1 MNESALLSPDEAAPK
16 VAEVFEEGSR
26 CSIAAREDRAF
37 QSGWFPLGH
46 VSLAS
51 GAPSENLTIE
61 YLTILVSNGAFE
73 WRLPEATESRNK
85 LSECLGLG
93 EKNDNVD
100 RALADIASI
109 GVRIGLL
116 HPIFDPASLEEM
128 PFHRSTTV
136 VSDTSGVLQGG
147 LGFVARHLPEARIK
161 IPAIVQMEIVNF
173 AHRFLSL
180 RRSGKER
187 RRVHE
192 LIEHLKSQGGQRTL
206 VRLEIQADTEIER
219 TWLLGDPLRS
229 AFQPER
235 DDELS
240 NLNISAPIAAYV
252 DRLIL
257 EAARHHQAQSGPGH
271 GVRLLTGDQGLA
283 RMALAE
289 GILPLYFRPVEA
301 ADFFGRRLTGQTF
314 DPFTGHIRRTP
325 LPAVL
330 WELATTFGS
339 ARLEN
344 ESGRTFTLSALGE
357 GPSWSPYHSVDDLL
371 WCRSAAA
378 GGPGDSSSHPSGPPG
393 AGLSGRFE
401 PSGEAAFEGP
411 SGNESPAAGR
421 AVRPRPSRDAGSESS
436 GEAGRRTPNAG
447 FPQFDVGRL
456 LRLICAL
463 DDEQEMNQLQVTE
476 LLEARHSRGRDEYRR
491 FLSSANLVS
500 VTNGNWRAEPS
511 LGPVSAALRN
521 ERIGELRDAFREAP
535 SFSTFADRIER
546 STVGRTVDLSDLGR
560 STATYRTLGEIT
572 LLCAPVRGEGVYP
585 TPAAPAAAA
594 FGQVAL
600 ERFSELDRGDG
611 LVSTGAW
618 LESLIREN
626 GIHPEHARRLLDEA
640 SAQGIL
646 RRFTEGST
654 TQIRFDDHKVHV
666 LRTESGMPV
675 VRPVHLYRGDYLIPG
690 KGSVSLRIEG
700 PIP

>member
-1 MNESALLSPDEAAPK
+1 MSPDEAAPR
-16 VAEVFEEGSR
+16 VAEFFEEGGR

-37 QSGWFPLGH
+37 PSRWFPLGD

-51 GAPSENLTIE
+51 SAPPEDLTIE
-61 YLTILVSNGAFE
+61 DLTILVSNGAFE

-85 LSECLGLG
+85 LSECLGF
-93 EKNDNVD
+93 EKENDNNVD

-136 VSDTSGVLQGG
+136 VSDTSGVLQGA
-147 LGFVARHLPEARIK
+147 LGFVVRYLPKARVK
-161 IPAIVQMEIVNF
+161 IPAIVQMEIVNSTD
-173 AHRFLSL
+173 RFFKL
-180 RRSGKER
+180 RRASITGNER
-187 RRVHE
+187 RRVRE

-206 VRLEIQADTEIER
+206 VRLEAQADTEIER

-229 AFQPER
+229 AFQRER
-235 DDELS
+235 DGELS
-240 NLNISAPIAAYV
+240 NLNISVPIAAYV

-289 GILPLYFRPVEA
+289 GIAPLYFRPVEA

-314 DPFTGHIRRTP
+314 DPFTGEIRRTP

-330 WELATTFGS
+330 WELATAFGS

-344 ESGRTFTLSALGE
+344 EGGRTFTLSALGD
-357 GPSWSPYHSVDDLL
+357 GPPWSPYHSVDDLL
-371 WCRSAAA
+371 WCRSAAVDA
-378 GGPGDSSSHPSGPPG
+378 ADESPRRPPDPPG
-393 AGLSGRFE
+393 AGLSGRSK

-421 AVRPRPSRDAGSESS
+421 AVRPRPSRDAGSEVS
-436 GEAGRRTPNAG
+436 GEAGRRTPNAS
-447 FPQFDVGRL
+447 FQRFDVGRL

-463 DDEQEMNQLQVTE
+463 DDEQEMNQRRVMEILD
-476 LLEARHSRGRDEYRR
+476 SRNPRGGPEYRR

-500 VTNGNWRAEPS
+500 VVNGNWRAEPS
-511 LGPVSAALRN
+511 IRPVSAALRN
-521 ERIGELRDAFREAP
+521 ERVEELRDALREAP
-535 SFSTFADRIER
+535 SFAAFANRIEQ
-546 STVGRTVDLSDLGR
+546 SPVGRTVDLSGLGR
-560 STATYRTLGEIT
+560 GTTTYRILGEIT

-585 TPAAPAAAA
+585 TPDETNAAA
-594 FGQVAL
+594 FGQAAL
-600 ERFSELDRGDG
+600 ERFSELDNGDG

-626 GIHPEHARRLLDEA
+626 GIHPERARRLLDEA

-646 RRFTEGST
+646 RRSTEGST
-654 TQIRFDDHKVHV
+654 TQVRFDDHVVHV
-666 LRTESGMPV
+666 LRTDSGEPV
-675 VRPVHLYRGDYLIPG
+675 VRPVHLYRGDYLILG

-700 PIP
+700 PTP